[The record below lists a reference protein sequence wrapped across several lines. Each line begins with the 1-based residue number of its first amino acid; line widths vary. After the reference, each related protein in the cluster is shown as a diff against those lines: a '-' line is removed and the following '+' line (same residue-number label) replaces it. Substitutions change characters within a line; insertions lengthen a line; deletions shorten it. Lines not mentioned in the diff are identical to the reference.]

1 MSQSVMETVKARGA
15 GLKWRGVRSKIHTQ
29 LWADWTR
36 RTTAV
41 ATRRN
46 AYSWDTHW
54 RRAMEALSQRF
65 SEEEIA
71 DYTPAEFLDEL
82 LNTDAVPRMTD
93 AEDETFW
100 SPGERRCAIRLC
112 SILVL
117 CGESRARLGR
127 NRDVTVAKH
136 LRSVGMVMRELKE
149 FETRAWL
156 IGAVTG
162 EVKHARELLGFLPQH
177 SELFAE
183 YTKRTAGTEGAE
195 RANYL
200 HLLVLT
206 KCTTRAMAKSLAES
220 DDTTHQV
227 AGAALKV
234 RVESVE
240 CRQCKSFFVSYGGC
254 TLTNIGDRF
263 KDCITRL
270 KGDMFELAQKLA
282 HELNE
287 PLVEGRIVILSPDT
301 IVRLANK
308 AGVPDDVM
316 VYVAEPILIALF
328 GSTYKMGNMNQ
339 APGGRWKQEPWFVL
353 SAVLHTF
360 VLRMMA
366 KTPGITYLEAQRR
379 ARETSALEVVGENEA
394 ARGWIE
400 LAFEDAKSDAFAV
413 WAKRGDRRLQPTT
426 MEDIKMSDLYTWMST
441 RCKQQKREL
450 DGLNADL
457 LSVEQII
464 ASGALASPIH
474 RAIVRCQGVRLIE
487 RMLTISEDV
496 RQRLSTSK
504 AGFRAAKDVAALDR
518 ALTFPGLPAHVGN
531 RAVVQSMRLRRDQ
544 VGDRTG
550 DRHSGAI
557 CKARADDDVAAL
569 DRALTFPGLPAHDG
583 NRAVVQSMRLR
594 REQVGD
600 RTDLGL
606 LHLRVG
612 GKRFGSG
619 GEGISPRISWTDEE
633 VEALREGVA
642 KHGKGKWKVI
652 LVEKRHVFQE
662 RTTVDLKDKWR
673 NLSRRG
679 DN

>member
-1 MSQSVMETVKARGA
+1 MHHSCA
-15 GLKWRGVRSKIHTQ
+15 TQ
-29 LWADWTR
+29 
-36 RTTAV
+36 
-41 ATRRN
+41 RN
-46 AYSWDTHW
+46 AHSWPTHW

-65 SEEEIA
+65 SEEDIA

-100 SPGERRCAIRLC
+100 SPGERRCAIRFC

-162 EVKHARELLGFLPQH
+162 EVKDARELLGFLPQN
-177 SELFAE
+177 SELFSE
-183 YTKRTAGTEGAE
+183 YTKRTAGREGAE

-206 KCTTRAMAKSLAES
+206 RCTTRAMAKSLAES

-234 RVESVE
+234 RVESE
-240 CRQCKSFFVSYGGC
+240 DSRQCKSFVVSYGGC

-263 KDCITRL
+263 NDCIKRL
-270 KGDMFELAQKLA
+270 KGEMFELAQKLA

-287 PLVEGRIVILSPDT
+287 PLVEGRFVILSPDT

-339 APGGRWKQEPWFVL
+339 APGGRWKREPWFVL

-360 VLRMMA
+360 LLRTMSKA
-366 KTPGITYLEAQRR
+366 PGTTYIEAQRR
-379 ARETSALEVVGENEA
+379 AKEISALEVVGENEA
-394 ARGWIE
+394 ARGWIK

-426 MEDIKMSDLYTWMST
+426 MEDITMSDLYTWMCT

-457 LSVEQII
+457 LSVEHII
-464 ASGALASPIH
+464 ASTALTSQIH

-487 RMLTISEDV
+487 RMLTISEHI
-496 RQRLSTSK
+496 RHRLSTSK
-504 AGFRAAKDVAALDR
+504 AGFRAANDVAALDR
-518 ALTFPGLPAHVGN
+518 ALTLPCLPAHVGN
-531 RAVVQSMRLRRDQ
+531 RAVVQ
-544 VGDRTG
+544 G
-550 DRHSGAI
+550 
-557 CKARADDDVAAL
+557 
-569 DRALTFPGLPAHDG
+569 
-583 NRAVVQSMRLR
+583 MRLR
-594 REQVGD
+594 REEDGD

-606 LHLRVG
+606 HLRVG
-612 GKRFGSG
+612 GKKRGWD

-633 VEALREGVA
+633 VEALREGVD
-642 KHGKGKWKVI
+642 KHGKGKWKEI

-673 NLSRRG
+673 NLSRRS